1 MIEIVVRTCE
11 RADILTEA
19 GVADYIARK
28 YAGTPPND
36 FMVALI
42 PRDDPVLV
50 QMVKER
56 KGDSLVDGCA
66 KPKIIALP
74 DGAQWHL
81 VGGARFPEWV
91 ALDG

>member
-11 RADILTEA
+11 RAQILTEA
-19 GVADYIARK
+19 GVAEYIARK
-28 YAGTPPND
+28 YGGAAPDD
-36 FMVALI
+36 FTVALI

-56 KGDSLVDGCA
+56 QGDSLVDGCS
-66 KPKIIALP
+66 KPTIIAVP
-74 DGAQWHL
+74 DGSVWR
-81 VGGARFPEWV
+81 VRGFPSCEWV